1 MFLAGSCT
9 YRFEAQRGER
19 VKLRITRLQ
28 TGRRH
33 CINVLQPDLGRFQ
46 CHANCTASLRVY
58 EHPWTDTPPLAR
70 DCLCSSSEGLLP
82 FTFVSTAHVV
92 ELRFT
97 VTGMN
102 ASDDFNNFN
111 FEGSWEF
118 IRTPVCTRTQRLSG
132 ASGEIRFRS
141 PSRTPQE
148 VRIVRLPAATVR
160 S

>member
-1 MFLAGSCT
+1 LTACSLADSCT

-28 TGRRH
+28 TGDRR
-33 CINVLQPDLGRFQ
+33 CLTVRQPDLGRFQ
-46 CHANCTASLRVY
+46 CDANCTASLRLY
-58 EHPWTDTPPLAR
+58 EQPWPDTQPLAR
-70 DCLCSSSEGLLP
+70 DCLCNSSHQLLP

-118 IRTPVCTRTQRLSG
+118 IRTPVCARKQRLSG
-132 ASGEIRFRS
+132 ASGEIKFRS
-141 PSRTPQE
+141 PSRTPDE
-148 VRIVRLPAATVR
+148 VRVDSQPLR
-160 S
+160 